1 MFKVVGVKLTA
12 KNGKMTAVIT
22 LSGSGYDYLY
32 MGTGKM
38 RQQKSGAW
46 IASTGKVDY
55 TLDGETK
62 TGMQFEIPVEALDQ
76 NLL

>member
-38 RQQKSGAW
+38 RQQRAAHGSLPPEKW
-46 IASTGKVDY
+46 T
-55 TLDGETK
+55 T
-62 TGMQFEIPVEALDQ
+62 P
-76 NLL
+76 